1 MQLIAIICWT
11 LVALFFI
18 FIAVCVGGWDF
29 VIFVSVGMAI
39 VFFIEWA
46 SKDRY

>member
-29 VIFVSVGMAI
+29 VIWALVCVVVVGI
-39 VFFIEWA
+39 IEW
-46 SKDRY
+46 KYDKF